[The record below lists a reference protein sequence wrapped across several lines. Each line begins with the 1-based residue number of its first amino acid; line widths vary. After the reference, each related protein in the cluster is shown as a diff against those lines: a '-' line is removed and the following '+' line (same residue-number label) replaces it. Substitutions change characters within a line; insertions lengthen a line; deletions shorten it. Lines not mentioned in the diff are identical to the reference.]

1 MCTIEKASD
10 MAHRDLL
17 LMVDNDEWK
26 LYTTDDNGDL
36 RYQEKY
42 QDIFND
48 LYEEY
53 FNFLSDEQI

>member
-17 LMVDNDEWK
+17 LIVDNDEWK

-53 FNFLSDEQI
+53 YNFLSDDVS

>member
-1 MCTIEKASD
+1 